1 MYNSF
6 FEIDYPPF
14 SISQD
19 LKYLY
24 LNKKLKEILDGLKY
38 ACNTKEAIIKLTGD
52 VGSGKTMICKALAN
66 ELKDNFLVINIH
78 SAEIKNH
85 NILEVIDS
93 KFVENNIDS
102 FLHKKIEVSRNTI
115 QNKVLI
121 IFDDYTKIT
130 EENLNRIIFVN
141 ENIKSTS
148 SLTFLLISN
157 NFENKKTTNVL
168 KKINDRVLYHFDVPK
183 LSRDN
188 SIDYI
193 NYRLK
198 IAGYKNN
205 QIELFSKKICSLIY
219 EKSNGLPRKINIL
232 CDKCLISAF
241 LNQRKL
247 PSKKDFQSAVESTYI
262 DTKDKSLVFN
272 NYNFFFLTISLTICL
287 ILVFSF
293 NNFFNKEKGLEKGLE
308 KDTIFKKEN
317 KELKK
322 NQVQVFNVFSLNEKI
337 RSSLLEIKNSSNSV
351 STILISIHFDPQKVI
366 LFLKDQENFFDKN
379 NFLIYQTIIGNK
391 NGYCITYGKYENLSL
406 AKEAIS
412 RLPKK
417 ILENKPYI
425 RTFGGIKK
433 EIKET
438 IDLEIFQK

>member
-38 ACNTKEAIIKLTGD
+38 ACNTKEGIIKLTGD

-66 ELKDNFLVINIH
+66 ELKGNFLVINIH

-85 NILEVIDS
+85 NVLEIIDS
-93 KFVENNIDS
+93 KFLENNIDS
-102 FLHKKIEVSRNTI
+102 FLHKKIEVSKNTI
-115 QNKVLI
+115 KNRILI
-121 IFDDYTKIT
+121 ILDDYTKIT
-130 EENLNRIIFVN
+130 EENLNRIIFAN

-148 SLTFLLISN
+148 LLTFLLISN
-157 NFENKKTTNVL
+157 KFENKKITNVL
-168 KKINDRVLYHFDVPK
+168 KKINDRVLYHFDMPK
-183 LSRDN
+183 LSRDDA
-188 SIDYI
+188 IDYI

-205 QIELFSKKICSLIY
+205 QVELFSKKICSLIY

-262 DTKDKSLVFN
+262 DTKNKLLFFN
-272 NYNFFFLTISLTICL
+272 NYNFFFLAIFFTICL
-287 ILVFSF
+287 TLVLTL
-293 NNFFNKEKGLEKGLE
+293 NNFFNNEKILV
-308 KDTIFKKEN
+308 KDSIITSEKKEL
-317 KELKK
+317 EK
-322 NQVQVFNVFSLNEKI
+322 NQVEVLSISSLNEKI
-337 RSSLLEIKNSSNSV
+337 SSSLSEISNTDNSF
-351 STILISIHFDPQKVI
+351 STILISIHFDPQKII
-366 LFLKDQENFFDKN
+366 LFLKDHESFFEKN
-379 NFLIYQTIIGNK
+379 NYLIYETIIGNK
-391 NGYCITYGKYENLSL
+391 NGYCITYGKFNDLFS

-417 ILENKPYI
+417 ILDNKPYI

-438 IDLEIFQK
+438 TG

>member
-38 ACNTKEAIIKLTGD
+38 ACNTKEGIIKLTGD

-85 NILEVIDS
+85 NVLEIIDS
-93 KFVENNIDS
+93 KLLENNIDS
-102 FLHKKIEVSRNTI
+102 FLHKKIEVSKNTI
-115 QNKVLI
+115 KNRVLI

-130 EENLNRIIFVN
+130 EENLNRIIFAN

-148 SLTFLLISN
+148 LLTFLLISN
-157 NFENKKTTNVL
+157 NFENKKITNVL
-168 KKINDRVLYHFDVPK
+168 KKINDRVLYHFDMPK
-183 LSRDN
+183 LSRDDA
-188 SIDYI
+188 IDYI

-205 QIELFSKKICSLIY
+205 QVELFSKKICSLIY

-262 DTKDKSLVFN
+262 DTKNKLLFFN
-272 NYNFFFLTISLTICL
+272 NYNFFFLAIFFTICFT
-287 ILVFSF
+287 LVFSL
-293 NNFFNKEKGLEKGLE
+293 NNFFNNEKILV
-308 KDTIFKKEN
+308 KDSIITSEKKEL
-317 KELKK
+317 EK
-322 NQVQVFNVFSLNEKI
+322 NQVEVLSISSLNEKI
-337 RSSLLEIKNSSNSV
+337 RSSLSEINNTDNSL
-351 STILISIHFDPQKVI
+351 STILISIHFDPQKII
-366 LFLKDQENFFDKN
+366 LFLKDHGSFFEKN
-379 NFLIYQTIIGNK
+379 NFFIINTI
-391 NGYCITYGKYENLSL
+391 
-406 AKEAIS
+406 
-412 RLPKK
+412 
-417 ILENKPYI
+417 
-425 RTFGGIKK
+425 
-433 EIKET
+433 
-438 IDLEIFQK
+438 